1 MSKQNQSFQE
11 LNLCNS
17 FLFAAALEQ
26 PEICRLVLEI
36 ILGHKVPQV
45 KVHAEHSV
53 LVSSGFRSV
62 RFDVYAS
69 DKLRVAYNVEA
80 QNENE
85 GNLPK
90 RSRYYQAE
98 MDVSSLG
105 PGADFNELRSGYVIF
120 ICTFDPFGMG
130 LYRYTFEERCLECDL
145 PLGDGTRK
153 IFLNTKG
160 RNSADVPAELVH
172 FLGYMEKSTDAY
184 VSEVTDQ
191 SIIQLH
197 ERVTELKKWRELE
210 GRFMTGEELMRQ
222 RERKGRQDG
231 LAEGKA
237 EGKAEFILEFL
248 EDCGTVPESLKAQ
261 IYEQRDAGVLSR
273 WRRLS
278 AKVHSVEEFMEQ
290 M

>member
-1 MSKQNQSFQE
+1 MSKQKNTFQK
-11 LNLCNS
+11 LDLCNS

-36 ILGHKVPQV
+36 ILGRKIPEVNV
-45 KVHAEHSV
+45 RAEHSV
-53 LVSSGFRSV
+53 LVSSDFRSV

-69 DKLRVAYNVEA
+69 DKLQVAYDVEA

-98 MDVSSLG
+98 MDVSSLK
-105 PGADFNELRSGYVIF
+105 PGEDFNELKPGYVIF
-120 ICTFDPFGMG
+120 ICTFDPFGEG
-130 LYRYTFEERCLECDL
+130 LYRYTFEERCLESDIA
-145 PLGDGTRK
+145 LGDGTRK

-160 RNSADVPAELVH
+160 KNDAEVPAELVH
-172 FLGYMEKSTDAY
+172 FLKYMEESTDAY
-184 VSEVTDQ
+184 VSQVTEQ

-248 EDCGTVPESLKAQ
+248 EDCGTVPESLR
-261 IYEQRDAGVLSR
+261 QRDSTPASLCS
-273 WRRLS
+273 
-278 AKVHSVEEFMEQ
+278 
-290 M
+290 

>member
-1 MSKQNQSFQE
+1 MSIQNKTFQE
-11 LNLCNS
+11 LDLCNS

-36 ILGHKVPQV
+36 ILGCKMPEV

-53 LVSSGFRSV
+53 LVSSDFRIV

-69 DKLRVAYNVEA
+69 DKLQVAYDVEA

-98 MDVSSLG
+98 MDVSSLK
-105 PGADFNELRSGYVIF
+105 PGEGFNELKPGYVIF
-120 ICTFDPFGMG
+120 ICTFDPFGKG
-130 LYRYTFEERCLECDL
+130 QYRYTFEERCLECDL
-145 PLGDGTRK
+145 ALGDETRK

-160 RNSADVPAELVH
+160 RNDAEVPAELVH
-172 FLGYMEKSTDAY
+172 FLKYMEESTDTY
-184 VSEVTDQ
+184 VSQVTEH

-197 ERVTELKKWRELE
+197 ERVTELKRWRELE

-222 RERKGRQDG
+222 RERKGR
-231 LAEGKA
+231 LAGRA
-237 EGKAEFILEFL
+237 ESILELL
-248 EDCGTVPESLKAQ
+248 EDCGAVPESLKEQ
-261 IYEQRDAGVLSR
+261 IGEQKDIGVLTR
-273 WRRLS
+273 WHKLS
-278 AKVHSVEEFMEQ
+278 AKVDSVEQFMEQ

>member
-1 MSKQNQSFQE
+1 MSIQNKTFQE
-11 LNLCNS
+11 LDLCNS

-36 ILGHKVPQV
+36 ILGCKMPEV

-53 LVSSGFRSV
+53 LVSSDFRSV

-69 DKLRVAYNVEA
+69 DKLQVAYDVEA

-98 MDVSSLG
+98 MDVSSLK
-105 PGADFNELRSGYVIF
+105 PGEDFNELKPGYVIF
-120 ICTFDPFGMG
+120 ICTLDPFGKG
-130 LYRYTFEERCLECDL
+130 QYRYTFEERCLECDL
-145 PLGDGTRK
+145 ALGDETRK

-160 RNSADVPAELVH
+160 RNDAEVPAELVH
-172 FLGYMEKSTDAY
+172 FLKYMEESTDTY
-184 VSEVTDQ
+184 VSQVTEQ

-197 ERVTELKKWRELE
+197 ERVTELKRWRELE

-222 RERKGRQDG
+222 RERKGR
-231 LAEGKA
+231 LAGRA
-237 EGKAEFILEFL
+237 ESILELL
-248 EDCGTVPESLKAQ
+248 EDCGAVPESLKEQ
-261 IYEQRDAGVLSR
+261 IGEQKDIGVLTR
-273 WRRLS
+273 WHKLS
-278 AKVHSVEEFMEQ
+278 AKVDSVEQFMEQ

>member
-1 MSKQNQSFQE
+1 MSIQNKTFQE
-11 LNLCNS
+11 LDLCNS

-36 ILGHKVPQV
+36 ILGCKMPEV

-53 LVSSGFRSV
+53 LVSSDFRSV

-69 DKLRVAYNVEA
+69 DKLQVAYDVEA

-98 MDVSSLG
+98 MDVSSLK
-105 PGADFNELRSGYVIF
+105 PGEDFNELKPGYVIF
-120 ICTFDPFGMG
+120 ICTFDPFGKG
-130 LYRYTFEERCLECDL
+130 QYRYTFEERCLECDL
-145 PLGDGTRK
+145 ALGDETRK

-160 RNSADVPAELVH
+160 RNDAEVPAELVH
-172 FLGYMEKSTDAY
+172 FLKYMEESTDTY
-184 VSEVTDQ
+184 VSQVTEQ

-197 ERVTELKKWRELE
+197 ERVTELKRWRELE

-222 RERKGRQDG
+222 RERKGR
-231 LAEGKA
+231 LAGRA
-237 EGKAEFILEFL
+237 ESILELL
-248 EDCGTVPESLKAQ
+248 EDCGAVPESLKEQ
-261 IYEQRDAGVLSR
+261 IGEQKDIGVLTR
-273 WRRLS
+273 WHKLS
-278 AKVHSVEEFMEQ
+278 AKVDSVEQFMEQ

>member
-1 MSKQNQSFQE
+1 MSIQNKTFQE
-11 LNLCNS
+11 LDLCNS

-36 ILGHKVPQV
+36 ILGCKMPEV

-53 LVSSGFRSV
+53 LVSSDFRSV

-69 DKLRVAYNVEA
+69 DKLQVAYDVEA

-98 MDVSSLG
+98 MDVSSLK
-105 PGADFNELRSGYVIF
+105 PGEGFNELKPGYVIF
-120 ICTFDPFGMG
+120 ICTFDPFGKG
-130 LYRYTFEERCLECDL
+130 QYRYTFEERCLECDL
-145 PLGDGTRK
+145 ALGDETRK

-160 RNSADVPAELVH
+160 RNDAEVPAELVH
-172 FLGYMEKSTDAY
+172 FLKYMEESTDTY
-184 VSEVTDQ
+184 VSQVTEH

-197 ERVTELKKWRELE
+197 EWVTELKRWRELE

-222 RERKGRQDG
+222 RERKGR
-231 LAEGKA
+231 LAGRA
-237 EGKAEFILEFL
+237 ESILELL
-248 EDCGTVPESLKAQ
+248 EDCGAVPESLKEQ
-261 IYEQRDAGVLSR
+261 IGEQKDIGVLTR
-273 WRRLS
+273 WHKLS
-278 AKVHSVEEFMEQ
+278 AKVDSVEQFMEQ

>member
-1 MSKQNQSFQE
+1 MSIQNKTFQE
-11 LNLCNS
+11 LDLCNS

-36 ILGHKVPQV
+36 ILGCKMPEV

-53 LVSSGFRSV
+53 LVSSDFRSV

-69 DKLRVAYNVEA
+69 DKLQVAYDVEA

-98 MDVSSLG
+98 MDVSSLK
-105 PGADFNELRSGYVIF
+105 PGEGFNELKPGYVIF
-120 ICTFDPFGMG
+120 ICTFDPFGKG
-130 LYRYTFEERCLECDL
+130 QYRYTFEERCLECDL
-145 PLGDGTRK
+145 ALGDETRK

-160 RNSADVPAELVH
+160 KNDAEVPAELVH
-172 FLGYMEKSTDAY
+172 FLKYMEESTDTY
-184 VSEVTDQ
+184 VSQVTEH

-197 ERVTELKKWRELE
+197 EWVTELKRWRELE

-222 RERKGRQDG
+222 RERKGR
-231 LAEGKA
+231 LAGRA
-237 EGKAEFILEFL
+237 ESILELL
-248 EDCGTVPESLKAQ
+248 EDCGAVPESLKEQ
-261 IYEQRDAGVLSR
+261 IGEQKDIGVLTR
-273 WRRLS
+273 WHKLS
-278 AKVHSVEEFMEQ
+278 AKVDSVEQFMEQ